1 MICLLLTTNF
11 SYISLLSMTLK
22 RVLNSQLLTYL
33 VINIWSQYFIA
44 VIKKCVKTLQNLD
57 TYASTTVAIKIF
69 SNLYWTTF
77 SK

>member
-1 MICLLLTTNF
+1 MICLLLTTKFQLHFVVVNDFETSFKF
-11 SYISLLSMTLK
+11 SVAY
-22 RVLNSQLLTYL
+22 LT
-33 VINIWSQYFIA
+33 INIWSQYFIA

>member
-1 MICLLLTTNF
+1 MLIAYNKF
-11 SYISLLSMTLK
+11 
-22 RVLNSQLLTYL
+22 QLHFVVVNDFETSFKFLVAYL
-33 VINIWSQYFIA
+33 PGHNIWSQYFIA

-57 TYASTTVAIKIF
+57 TYASTTVAMKIF